1 MFLMTHDRGSSM
13 NVGNLASEPKSL
25 TLYYVIHVTRRYTRV
40 CWGSGGGEGKKKT
53 AS

>member
-1 MFLMTHDRGSSM
+1 M

-40 CWGSGGGEGKKKT
+40 CWGSRGGEGKKKT